1 MPKCVKK
8 FISPSKAIKL
18 NSPSSASLPP
28 YDENKL
34 WVLQATLPILTRM
47 FLGGTVTY
55 PHSSLS
61 GRPLH
66 ESLLQSIL
74 HSIGSG
80 SGTMGQHTALFALLH
95 IPSLASLI
103 YFCTWGL
110 FLGRF
115 FTNFSLSNQYW
126 HETLVAQTCLA
137 QNVPALQ
144 QRKSSKIQLKV
155 RLQLRL
161 LCNKNSTN
169 FNFCHDEVL
178 DNWWENV

>member
-18 NSPSSASLPP
+18 NSPSSASSPP

-34 WVLQATLPILTRM
+34 WVLQATLTILTRM

-126 HETLVAQTCLA
+126 HETLVAQTWLVGQLEPGDGFILFSA
-137 QNVPALQ
+137 RDATTQTM
-144 QRKSSKIQLKV
+144 RKIKLFIL
-155 RLQLRL
+155 
-161 LCNKNSTN
+161 
-169 FNFCHDEVL
+169 
-178 DNWWENV
+178 